1 MTPRKQ
7 TENTNFLTAPQ
18 DSKGFAA
25 LESEMDDRGIP
36 SVLQVRNRGVFK
48 KLHATSNCSC
58 RMFQLCSERCG
69 CYGFGCQNP
78 NPNI

>member
-18 DSKGFAA
+18 NSKGFAA

-48 KLHATSNCSC
+48 KLH
-58 RMFQLCSERCG
+58 L
-69 CYGFGCQNP
+69 
-78 NPNI
+78 